1 MYKVTGIILLAIGI
15 MAFNKP
21 TDISKENSN
30 LKMSSHV
37 LDATK
42 MDIYTNE
49 NRSKNNIV
57 FDQKDKEKEQKGNNA
72 HQKKEQHQGKK
83 DNGNQTNEQHH
94 GKKDNGNQK
103 VDKHVSNKHDNGNKG
118 HVNKKQYEKGHPNFN
133 YVYVNK
139 HGYYSHK
146 NYGQWR
152 SEQAK
157 MKHKKYHPVYEYEA
171 IEGFKLIQTRNV
183 FLYDETDYK
192 INLLNLRLAEKR
204 KANQIDPIEYDR
216 YSTRIVELQEKR
228 AALNI
233 NINL

>member
-30 LKMSSHV
+30 LKMSSHE
-37 LDATK
+37 LDATR

-49 NRSKNNIV
+49 NGSKNNIV
-57 FDQKDKEKEQKGNNA
+57 FDQKDKEKGKNGNNA
-72 HQKKEQHQGKK
+72 HQK
-83 DNGNQTNEQHH
+83 NEQDH
-94 GKKDNGNQK
+94 GKKDNENHK
-103 VDKHVSNKHDNGNKG
+103 VVKHVSNKHDNGNEG

>member
-30 LKMSSHV
+30 LKMSSNV
-37 LDATK
+37 LDAPR

-57 FDQKDKEKEQKGNNA
+57 FDQKDKEKGKNGNNA
-72 HQKKEQHQGKK
+72 HQK
-83 DNGNQTNEQHH
+83 NEQDH
-94 GKKDNGNQK
+94 GKKDNENHK
-103 VDKHVSNKHDNGNKG
+103 VVKHVSNKHDNGNEG

-139 HGYYSHK
+139 HGDYSHK

-152 SEQAK
+152 SEQAR
-157 MKHKKYHPVYEYEA
+157 MKHKKYHPIYEYEA
-171 IEGFKLIQTRNV
+171 IEGFKLIQNRNV

-192 INLLNLRLAEKR
+192 INLLNLLLAEKR

-216 YSTRIVELQEKR
+216 YSTRIAELQEKR

>member
-30 LKMSSHV
+30 LKMSSNV
-37 LDATK
+37 LDAPR

-57 FDQKDKEKEQKGNNA
+57 FDQKDKEKGKNGNNA
-72 HQKKEQHQGKK
+72 HQK
-83 DNGNQTNEQHH
+83 NEQDH
-94 GKKDNGNQK
+94 GKKDNENHK
-103 VDKHVSNKHDNGNKG
+103 VVKHVSNKHDNGNEG

-139 HGYYSHK
+139 HGDYSHK

-152 SEQAK
+152 SEQAR

-171 IEGFKLIQTRNV
+171 IEGFKLIQNRNV

-192 INLLNLRLAEKR
+192 INLLNLLLAEKR

>member
-37 LDATK
+37 LDAPR

-57 FDQKDKEKEQKGNNA
+57 FDQKDKEKGKNGNNA
-72 HQKKEQHQGKK
+72 HQK
-83 DNGNQTNEQHH
+83 NEQDH
-94 GKKDNGNQK
+94 GKKDNENHK
-103 VDKHVSNKHDNGNKG
+103 VVKHVSNKHDNGNEG

-139 HGYYSHK
+139 HGDYSHK

-152 SEQAK
+152 SEQAR

-171 IEGFKLIQTRNV
+171 IEGFKLIQNRNV

-192 INLLNLRLAEKR
+192 INLLNLLLAEKR

-216 YSTRIVELQEKR
+216 YSTRIAELQEKR